1 MKLIKG
7 GNGSIP
13 NWFRFDF
20 LSHFLLSSFSIDF
33 GSTIDRNQST
43 LIEVINSMSAE
54 KSIEIDRNQIV
65 PSLSLSDEMFEFLLF
80 NHLNSDFTTFGAIV
94 DEIVNG
100 RKRKFKRYFI
110 IVYHWENIGQY
121 WDGIG
126 LETTYLVLG
135 RKLREKM

>member
-54 KSIEIDRNQIV
+54 KSKSTEIDRNQIV
-65 PSLSLSDEMFEFLLF
+65 PALLDC
-80 NHLNSDFTTFGAIV
+80 STC
-94 DEIVNG
+94 
-100 RKRKFKRYFI
+100 
-110 IVYHWENIGQY
+110 
-121 WDGIG
+121 
-126 LETTYLVLG
+126 
-135 RKLREKM
+135 LRV

>member
-1 MKLIKG
+1 MKIFLVKLIKG

-54 KSIEIDRNQIV
+54 KSKSIEIDRNQIV
-65 PSLSLSDEMFEFLLF
+65 PSLIASKSGVDDFSVSPGCYLF
-80 NHLNSDFTTFGAIV
+80 FD
-94 DEIVNG
+94 
-100 RKRKFKRYFI
+100 K
-110 IVYHWENIGQY
+110 
-121 WDGIG
+121 
-126 LETTYLVLG
+126 
-135 RKLREKM
+135 

>member
-1 MKLIKG
+1 MKIFLVKLIKG

-54 KSIEIDRNQIV
+54 KSKSIEIDRNQIV
-65 PSLSLSDEMFEFLLF
+65 PSLCKSVLADQKPTGEHVLRRGWETFTSAGRVVKNIKSCLRHIELLC
-80 NHLNSDFTTFGAIV
+80 
-94 DEIVNG
+94 
-100 RKRKFKRYFI
+100 
-110 IVYHWENIGQY
+110 
-121 WDGIG
+121 
-126 LETTYLVLG
+126 
-135 RKLREKM
+135 

>member
-1 MKLIKG
+1 MKIFLVKLIKG

-54 KSIEIDRNQIV
+54 KSKSIEIDRNEIV
-65 PSLSLSDEMFEFLLF
+65 PSL
-80 NHLNSDFTTFGAIV
+80 H
-94 DEIVNG
+94 
-100 RKRKFKRYFI
+100 
-110 IVYHWENIGQY
+110 
-121 WDGIG
+121 
-126 LETTYLVLG
+126 ETTEHLG
-135 RKLREKM
+135 VSHSPVFLPV

>member
-54 KSIEIDRNQIV
+54 KSKSIEIDRNQIV
-65 PSLSLSDEMFEFLLF
+65 PSLLNRNSTDFVHAYMLLLL
-80 NHLNSDFTTFGAIV
+80 HVT
-94 DEIVNG
+94 
-100 RKRKFKRYFI
+100 
-110 IVYHWENIGQY
+110 
-121 WDGIG
+121 
-126 LETTYLVLG
+126 
-135 RKLREKM
+135 

>member
-54 KSIEIDRNQIV
+54 KSKSIEIDRNQIV
-65 PSLSLSDEMFEFLLF
+65 PSLVKWRVQSRMRPQQES
-80 NHLNSDFTTFGAIV
+80 
-94 DEIVNG
+94 
-100 RKRKFKRYFI
+100 K
-110 IVYHWENIGQY
+110 
-121 WDGIG
+121 
-126 LETTYLVLG
+126 LVLRNKKNVAPRMTAVG
-135 RKLREKM
+135 VGPGVNLVNICSPALV

>member
-54 KSIEIDRNQIV
+54 KSKSIEIDRNQIV
-65 PSLSLSDEMFEFLLF
+65 PSLALLTLLMGFLP
-80 NHLNSDFTTFGAIV
+80 TAI
-94 DEIVNG
+94 
-100 RKRKFKRYFI
+100 RA
-110 IVYHWENIGQY
+110 
-121 WDGIG
+121 
-126 LETTYLVLG
+126 LG
-135 RKLREKM
+135 RETFSLVH

>member
-1 MKLIKG
+1 MKIFLVKLIKG

-54 KSIEIDRNQIV
+54 KSKSIEIDRNQIV
-65 PSLSLSDEMFEFLLF
+65 PSLLKSIICYQLPRAKT
-80 NHLNSDFTTFGAIV
+80 LNKEQPADKSSKTGFP
-94 DEIVNG
+94 
-100 RKRKFKRYFI
+100 RPK
-110 IVYHWENIGQY
+110 
-121 WDGIG
+121 
-126 LETTYLVLG
+126 
-135 RKLREKM
+135 

>member
-1 MKLIKG
+1 MKIFLVKLIKA

-54 KSIEIDRNQIV
+54 KSKSIEIDRNQIV
-65 PSLSLSDEMFEFLLF
+65 PSLPVRHFS
-80 NHLNSDFTTFGAIV
+80 GQP
-94 DEIVNG
+94 VNWAFRSSVLYVKG
-100 RKRKFKRYFI
+100 YVI
-110 IVYHWENIGQY
+110 
-121 WDGIG
+121 
-126 LETTYLVLG
+126 TYQ
-135 RKLREKM
+135 